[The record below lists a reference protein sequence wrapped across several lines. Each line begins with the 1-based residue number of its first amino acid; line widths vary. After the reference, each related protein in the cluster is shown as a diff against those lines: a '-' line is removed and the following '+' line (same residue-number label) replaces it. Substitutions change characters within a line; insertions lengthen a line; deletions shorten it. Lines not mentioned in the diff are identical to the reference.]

1 MNHEYTPIEIGMD
14 ALGVVLDQNTVN
26 ETGVNGCQLTSQVLE
41 INERIEQSM
50 LKYPEI
56 RTEILAAGMK
66 VLLEMSSTLD
76 HFKEVVLP
84 RLDRTVDNVAA

>member
-1 MNHEYTPIEIGMD
+1 MNHEYTPIEIGLD
-14 ALGVVLDQNTVN
+14 ALGVVLGQDPLTVD
-26 ETGVNGCQLTSQVLE
+26 GINGRQLTSQVHNV
-41 INERIEQSM
+41 NERMEHTM
-50 LKYPEI
+50 LRYPEI

-66 VLLEMSSTLD
+66 VLLEMTSSLE

>member
-1 MNHEYTPIEIGMD
+1 MSHEYTPIEIGLD
-14 ALGVVLDQNTVN
+14 ALGVVLGQNPVN
-26 ETGVNGCQLTSQVLE
+26 EAGVDGSQLTSQVQE
-41 INERIEQSM
+41 VNERIEHSM

-66 VLLEMSSTLD
+66 VLLEMSSSLE
-76 HFKEVVLP
+76 HFKEVVLS

>member
-1 MNHEYTPIEIGMD
+1 MNHEYTPIEIGLD
-14 ALGVVLDQNTVN
+14 ALGVVLCQDPLTEAEINGRQLTGQVQEVN
-26 ETGVNGCQLTSQVLE
+26 EH
-41 INERIEQSM
+41 IEHTM

-66 VLLEMSSTLD
+66 VLLEMSSSLE

>member
-1 MNHEYTPIEIGMD
+1 MNHEYTPIEIGLD
-14 ALGVVLDQNTVN
+14 ALGVVLDQDPLTVD
-26 ETGVNGCQLTSQVLE
+26 GINGCQLTSQVQDV
-41 INERIEQSM
+41 NERIEHTM

-66 VLLEMSSTLD
+66 VLLEMTSSLE

>member
-1 MNHEYTPIEIGMD
+1 MSHEYTPIEMGLD
-14 ALGVVLDQNTVN
+14 ALGVVLGQDPAAK
-26 ETGVNGCQLTSQVLE
+26 TGVDGHQLTSQVQE
-41 INERIEQSM
+41 VNERIEQSM

-66 VLLEMSSTLD
+66 VLIEMASSLE

>member
-1 MNHEYTPIEIGMD
+1 MSHEYTPIEIGLD
-14 ALGVVLDQNTVN
+14 ALGVVLGQNPVN
-26 ETGVNGCQLTSQVLE
+26 EARVDGSQLTSEVQEV
-41 INERIEQSM
+41 NERIEHSM

-66 VLLEMSSTLD
+66 VLLEISSSLE

>member
-14 ALGVVLDQNTVN
+14 ALGVVLDQNPVN
-26 ETGVNGCQLTSQVLE
+26 EAGVNGCQLISQVQE
-41 INERIEQSM
+41 VNERIEQSM

>member
-14 ALGVVLDQNTVN
+14 ALGEVLDQTPVTVA
-26 ETGVNGCQLTSQVLE
+26 GVNGCQLTSQVQE
-41 INERIEQSM
+41 VNERIEQSM

-66 VLLEMSSTLD
+66 VLLEMSSSLE
-76 HFKEVVLP
+76 HFREVVLP

>member
-1 MNHEYTPIEIGMD
+1 MNHEYTPIEIGLD
-14 ALGVVLDQNTVN
+14 ALGVVLGQDSVTVV
-26 ETGVNGCQLTSQVLE
+26 GINGCQLTSPVQEV
-41 INERIEQSM
+41 NERIEHTM

-66 VLLEMSSTLD
+66 VLLEMSSSLD

>member
-1 MNHEYTPIEIGMD
+1 MSHEYTPIEIGLD
-14 ALGVVLDQNTVN
+14 ALGVVLGQNPVN
-26 ETGVNGCQLTSQVLE
+26 EAGGDGCQLTSQVQE
-41 INERIEQSM
+41 VNERIEHSM

-66 VLLEMSSTLD
+66 VLLEMSSSLE
-76 HFKEVVLP
+76 HFKAVVLP

>member
-1 MNHEYTPIEIGMD
+1 MSHEYTPIEIGLD
-14 ALGVVLDQNTVN
+14 ALGVVLGQNPVN
-26 ETGVNGCQLTSQVLE
+26 EAGVDGSQLTSEVQEV
-41 INERIEQSM
+41 NERIEHSM

-66 VLLEMSSTLD
+66 VFLEMSSSLE

>member
-14 ALGVVLDQNTVN
+14 ALGVVLDQNPVN
-26 ETGVNGCQLTSQVLE
+26 EAGVNGCQLTSQVQE
-41 INERIEQSM
+41 VNERIEQSM

-66 VLLEMSSTLD
+66 VLLEMTGTLD

>member
-1 MNHEYTPIEIGMD
+1 MNHEYTPIEIGLD
-14 ALGVVLDQNTVN
+14 ALGVVLCQDPLAEV
-26 ETGVNGCQLTSQVLE
+26 EINGRQLTSQVQE
-41 INERIEQSM
+41 VNEHIEHTM

-66 VLLEMSSTLD
+66 VLLEVSSSLE

>member
-1 MNHEYTPIEIGMD
+1 MTHEYTPIEIGMD

>member
-1 MNHEYTPIEIGMD
+1 MSHEYTPIEIGLD
-14 ALGVVLDQNTVN
+14 ALGVVLDQDTVTKT
-26 ETGVNGCQLTSQVLE
+26 EVNGHQLTSQVQE
-41 INERIEQSM
+41 VNEHIEQTM

-66 VLLEMSSTLD
+66 VLLEMSSSLE

>member
-1 MNHEYTPIEIGMD
+1 MSHEYTPIEIGLD
-14 ALGVVLDQNTVN
+14 ALGVVLGQNPVN
-26 ETGVNGCQLTSQVLE
+26 EARVDGSQLTSEVQEV
-41 INERIEQSM
+41 NERIEHSM

-66 VLLEMSSTLD
+66 VLLEMSSSLE

>member
-1 MNHEYTPIEIGMD
+1 MSHEYTPIEIGLD
-14 ALGVVLDQNTVN
+14 ALGVVLGQDPVT
-26 ETGVNGCQLTSQVLE
+26 EAGVNGRQLTSQVQE
-41 INERIEQSM
+41 VNERIEHSM

-66 VLLEMSSTLD
+66 VLLEVSSSLE